1 MYLQKKFKTTYPT
14 VWHLDFAI
22 FLTWQKERKN
32 WHICQ
37 ACSHLALGNWREVR
51 ARLRVEVARVWRHP
65 AARLSCELPI
75 GLPST
80 PGTPSMPSQLFVFL
94 PIGLPSTPGTPS
106 MPFGSFLPAKT
117 PAAKLRAA
125 MHKRRDLSASAEI
138 NLPRTFTRRAG
149 RRKARA
155 LFSSEK

>member
-51 ARLRVEVARVWRHP
+51 ARLRVEVVRVWRHP
-65 AARLSCELPI
+65 ATRLSYELPI
-75 GLPST
+75 DLPST
-80 PGTPSMPSQLFVFL
+80 PDISSM
-94 PIGLPSTPGTPS
+94 
-106 MPFGSFLPAKT
+106 
-117 PAAKLRAA
+117 
-125 MHKRRDLSASAEI
+125 
-138 NLPRTFTRRAG
+138 
-149 RRKARA
+149 
-155 LFSSEK
+155 SS

>member
-1 MYLQKKFKTTYPT
+1 MYLQKSLKNTYPM
-14 VWHLDFAI
+14 VFHLDFAI
-22 FLTWQKERKN
+22 LLTWQKEGKD

-51 ARLRVEVARVWRHP
+51 ARLRVGVARVWRHP
-65 AARLSCELPI
+65 AARLSYELPI

-117 PAAKLRAA
+117 PAAKLRAV
-125 MHKRRDLSASAEI
+125 MHKRCDLSASAEI

-149 RRKARA
+149 RRKARQ
-155 LFSSEK
+155 KNYVGP